1 MLCLLT
7 PSTCSLEGDVGCSS
21 RPFPENTSPI
31 ARKQRQ
37 SHAPPPES
45 FEPDRVRRSRTPSVS
60 PTKAR
65 RSPALLCS
73 PHATN
78 DKADFIPP
86 VISHTRQHLS
96 SRARSSTPV
105 PPYEPPAER
114 FTPPREVFRSSPRV
128 SKSSKRKK
136 VLKITIKKEPPEID
150 LSRLPPP
157 SPTDDPLLLHGRPPC
172 PRPPVPTNA
181 RQTPLLE
188 STPPGKQFSPLNRC
202 ALDFPLPGI
211 PSDVDDNEDSNL
223 LEQPLFDF
231 AANGEDSWSSSD
243 SGSPEQEGEYTGKFR
258 DLHVPTKIDPP
269 TSTTRE
275 RIEQWGRPISPF
287 PRKGSPIPENVE
299 EDDDDEASD
308 LDLSLDQPQFH
319 LEGNGDHHVPETLE
333 DAQEDA
339 QELKVEVQQE
349 QTEATE
355 ISVTEP
361 VVPSEDLIHGNH
373 VTAPSH
379 VEATLLDQEHN
390 DETRES
396 FGESPSYPQ
405 EDFGVHTEHGDER
418 MGQSG
423 NIMPAQE
430 QDEVVTEFH
439 PVVARQE
446 NTISSEIFDV
456 RVGSG
461 DESEL
466 IGEELADDEIVVRT
480 LSDDPLPVT
489 SPQQP
494 SSESLFL
501 EERIEVDE
509 PMVESMDEEPEGDSS
524 DESDLSVVKI
534 VSDDPWAAARAAA
547 ILKQVCFDS
556 NIRTSPF
563 SYFLQ
568 HDWDLVMKEAA
579 RKNRRSSTVE
589 SLIRKARRAD
599 VTSAGVSKSSSP
611 ARSARRSF
619 GVVIDGHV
627 VMTGSPSMTLP
638 ELLHEAQSELDPST
652 FSRCASPAFRTPSP
666 APSTFKQPEAPL
678 VIDTDGPR
686 EWSRSDWKLLD
697 ACFTDVRLE
706 IGARWGGEGVM
717 GDVDAVDLKDVV
729 QRFEDIFGGAEVV
742 ASLGPAFER

>member
-1 MLCLLT
+1 MLCSLT
-7 PSTCSLEGDVGCSS
+7 ASTRSLEDDVECSS
-21 RPFPENTSPI
+21 RPFHENTPLI
-31 ARKQRQ
+31 AGKQRQ
-37 SHAPPPES
+37 SRAPPPET
-45 FEPDRVRRSRTPSVS
+45 FESDRLRRSRTPSIS

-65 RSPALLCS
+65 HSPALLRS

-78 DKADFIPP
+78 EKADYIPP

-96 SRARSSTPV
+96 SRARSSTPI

-157 SPTDDPLLLHGRPPC
+157 SPTDDPLLLYGRQPL
-172 PRPPVPTNA
+172 PRPPVPINA

-188 STPPGKQFSPLNRC
+188 STPPGKQLSPLNRC

-211 PSDVDDNEDSNL
+211 PSDVDDNEDANL
-223 LEQPLFDF
+223 VEQPVFNF
-231 AANGEDSWSSSD
+231 AENGEDSWSSSD
-243 SGSPEQEGEYTGKFR
+243 SGSSEQEGDYTGKFR
-258 DLHVPTKIDPP
+258 DLHIPTKVDPP
-269 TSTTRE
+269 TSATRE
-275 RIEQWGRPISPF
+275 RIEQWGRPRSPF
-287 PRKGSPIPENVE
+287 PHKGSPIPEDVE
-299 EDDDDEASD
+299 DKDDDEAND
-308 LDLSLDQPQFH
+308 LDLSLEQPRFL
-319 LEGNGDHHVPETLE
+319 LEGDGDGHVLGALE

-339 QELKVEVQQE
+339 QELEIEARQE
-349 QTEATE
+349 QTEDTGISATE
-355 ISVTEP
+355 PIVLSKERAY
-361 VVPSEDLIHGNH
+361 DNH
-373 VTAPSH
+373 VIAPSR
-379 VEATLLDQEHN
+379 VEAMHLDQDHN
-390 DETRES
+390 DETPES
-396 FGESPSYPQ
+396 FGESPSYPI
-405 EDFGVHTEHGDER
+405 EDVEVDIEHGDER
-418 MGQSG
+418 MGQNG
-423 NIMPAQE
+423 NLPAQE
-430 QDEVVTEFH
+430 RDKLIAEFH
-439 PVVARQE
+439 PVVTQQE
-446 NTISSEIFDV
+446 NPVLTEIFDV
-456 RVGSG
+456 NNDSG

-466 IGEELADDEIVVRT
+466 IGEEQADEEVVDRT
-480 LSDDPLPVT
+480 LSDDPLPVS
-489 SPQQP
+489 SPQQCP
-494 SSESLFL
+494 SEPQLL

-509 PMVESMDEEPEGDSS
+509 PMVEIMDEEPEGDSS

-547 ILKQVCFDS
+547 ILKQVGFDC
-556 NIRTSPF
+556 RTRTFPF

-611 ARSARRSF
+611 AHSARRSF
-619 GVVIDGHV
+619 GVVIDGRV

-638 ELLHEAQSELDPST
+638 ELLHEAQSELDPSS

-678 VIDTDGPR
+678 IIDTDGPR

-706 IGARWGGEGVM
+706 IGSRWGGEGVM
-717 GDVDAVDLKDVV
+717 GDVDAVNLEDVV